1 VGGAADRAWELFRQM
16 QGAGLEPELRTYT
29 TLMDAW
35 INAGHADKAL
45 QVHTRGTEDCM
56 QGFNAS
62 KRGVVDIKRYG

>member
-1 VGGAADRAWELFRQM
+1 MGGAADRAWELFRQM

-45 QVHTRGTEDCM
+45 QVGAKRAGKTGTTLGGCQM
-56 QGFNAS
+56 Y
-62 KRGVVDIKRYG
+62 V

>member
-1 VGGAADRAWELFRQM
+1 M

-45 QVHTRGTEDCM
+45 QVGAKRAEKTGTTLGGCQM
-56 QGFNAS
+56 Y
-62 KRGVVDIKRYG
+62 V

>member
-1 VGGAADRAWELFRQM
+1 M

-45 QVHTRGTEDCM
+45 QVRD
-56 QGFNAS
+56 
-62 KRGVVDIKRYG
+62 KRAEKTGIRLGGW